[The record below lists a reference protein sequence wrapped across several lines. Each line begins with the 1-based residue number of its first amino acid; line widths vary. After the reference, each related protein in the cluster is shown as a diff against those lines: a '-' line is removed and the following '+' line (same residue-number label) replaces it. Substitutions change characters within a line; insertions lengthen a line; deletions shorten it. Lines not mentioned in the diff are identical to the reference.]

1 MNLEWVPLLEVQR
14 DLQRLP
20 RGMER
25 FREYLRVMLNED
37 GDNLRLPPLVAMNPM
52 GRDHVAAVVDA
63 LLALDA
69 ESVAREALTQALP
82 RIADVSGEYKVGFA
96 VADDVLGG
104 WTNRYASEFASLA
117 ANQATLK
124 RGWLAVVLWASEPP
138 TIRMVREAVLTVV
151 YRTAYL
157 HRHGRAR
164 TLREMLAQEG
174 EALALA
180 GCTEPSLDDDGLEY
194 TREVIAPFLDADD
207 MRTAIECLYGDV
219 AGRTLGFLP
228 RGLSHCAGLALAL
241 HDARLN
247 SQSSV

>member
-1 MNLEWVPLLEVQR
+1 MKLEWVPLLEVQR
-14 DLQRLP
+14 ELQRLP

-37 GDNLRLPPLVAMNPM
+37 GDDLRLPPLVAMNPL
-52 GRDHVAAVVDA
+52 GRDHVTAVVDA

-69 ESVAREALTQALP
+69 EAVARDALAQATS
-82 RIADVSGEYKVGFA
+82 RVADVPGEYQLGFA
-96 VADDVLGG
+96 VADDVMGG
-104 WTNRYASEFASLA
+104 WTNRCASEFALLA

-124 RGWLAVVLWASEPP
+124 RGWLTVVLWASETP
-138 TIRMVREAVLTVV
+138 TARMVRESVLTVV

-164 TLREMLAQEG
+164 TLLEMMAQEG

-180 GCTEPSLDDDGLEY
+180 GCTEPSLDADDREY

-207 MRTAIECLYGDV
+207 MRTAIECLYGDA
-219 AGRTLGFLP
+219 AGRTLGFTP
-228 RGLSHCAGLALAL
+228 RGLSHRAGLALAL
-241 HDARLN
+241 HDARMKT
-247 SQSSV
+247 